1 MSAQLFFTFTYL
13 PFVIFS
19 AMSCMLE
26 ERKSKI
32 LKILSVITL
41 ALASVSYIFFIKDIL

>member
-32 LKILSVITL
+32 LKILSVVLISI
-41 ALASVSYIFFIKDIL
+41 ASVSYIFFIKKIL